1 MWKGEGFLVN
11 SEEGIGKKFR
21 SLCLRNPPASA
32 VPRHPRNGPGG
43 FGALPRFPPGNV
55 TGHWRGSNDLLKI
68 TVRIATGGTPALEF
82 FYEEDAGDFCQVF
95 Q

>member
-1 MWKGEGFLVN
+1 MHLLH
-11 SEEGIGKKFR
+11 R
-21 SLCLRNPPASA
+21 SND
-32 VPRHPRNGPGG
+32 
-43 FGALPRFPPGNV
+43 